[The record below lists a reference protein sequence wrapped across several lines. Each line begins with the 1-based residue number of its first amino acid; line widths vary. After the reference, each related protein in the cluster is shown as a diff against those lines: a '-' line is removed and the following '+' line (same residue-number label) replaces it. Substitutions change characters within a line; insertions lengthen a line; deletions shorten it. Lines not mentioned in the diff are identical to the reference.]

1 MLRDITLDWCHNY
14 MSKFLNCTFLELT
27 HAFCKLHQKTL
38 KQIYME
44 IKEHE
49 TRGDWE
55 GGGLLWVDGKVSSWF
70 TSTNYR

>member
-1 MLRDITLDWCHNY
+1 MFNFAVKANPNTFLNHIINVFNYMLRDITLDWCHNY

-49 TRGDWE
+49 TRGD
-55 GGGLLWVDGKVSSWF
+55 
-70 TSTNYR
+70 

>member
-49 TRGDWE
+49 TRGD
-55 GGGLLWVDGKVSSWF
+55 
-70 TSTNYR
+70 